1 MIGVNPNPP
10 VMPKSDS
17 WDAFTFGR
25 GVDTPGD
32 TSEIHVASHHAVRAT
47 LTELGDEIL
56 QLISH
61 TNSLVESVSQRWR
74 GRVSFFAMCAIVG
87 YSGKTQALAIGL
99 DALQRMEYRG
109 YDSAGI
115 AINSDSGIRV
125 EKKAGKLSNLVERI
139 EEVGRDTL
147 TGTTCL
153 GHTRWATHGRPNDV
167 NAHPHVSFDGKVAIV
182 HNGIIENFA
191 TLRDELESKG
201 IELAS
206 DTDSEVTA
214 HLMALEYNEG
224 EHAGDVTA
232 SALAVLRRL
241 EGAFTV
247 LFTHVDRPELIVAGR
262 RNTPLI
268 VGVGE
273 DAMFVGSDVAAFIAH
288 TKNAVELDQD
298 NAVAITLDSYEIMD
312 FAGNPTEG
320 RPFTIDWDLDAA
332 QKDGFDSFMM
342 KEIHEQP
349 AAVRDTLGGHFAD
362 GRVTLDEQRLSD
374 GDLRNIE
381 KVYVVACG
389 SAYHSGLLAKYAIEH
404 WVRIPVEI
412 EVASEFRYRDPVL
425 DQQTL
430 VVAVSQS
437 GETADTLEAVRH
449 AKTQGARVLA
459 VCNTNGSQIPRE
471 SDAVLYTHAGPEIG
485 VASTKA
491 FLAQVAANYVVGL
504 ALAQARGTMYPDEI
518 AEVYRSLE
526 ELPAK
531 IEKTLELRE
540 PISQLAEELGPVSTM
555 LFLGR
560 HVGFP
565 VALEGALKL
574 KELAYIHAEGF
585 AAGELKHGPIA
596 LIEDDLPVVVI
607 VPSPTG
613 RPVLHS
619 KIVSNI
625 QEIRARGAKTIV
637 IAEEGDE
644 AVRPFSNWLLEI
656 PATATLMQPLLS
668 TVPLQF
674 LAADIAC
681 QCGNADIDKPRNLA
695 KSVTVE

>member
-1 MIGVNPNPP
+1 MCI
-10 VMPKSDS
+10 
-17 WDAFTFGR
+17 
-25 GVDTPGD
+25 
-32 TSEIHVASHHAVRAT
+32 VR
-47 LTELGDEIL
+47 D
-56 QLISH
+56 
-61 TNSLVESVSQRWR
+61 
-74 GRVSFFAMCAIVG
+74 MCAIVG
-87 YSGKTQALAIGL
+87 YVGNSEALQIGL
-99 DALQRMEYRG
+99 DALERMEYRG

-115 AINSDSGIRV
+115 AVVEQGSLHL
-125 EKKAGKLSNLVERI
+125 EKKEGKLQNLIDRI
-139 EEVGRDTL
+139 DEVGRDSFL
-147 TGTTCL
+147 GSTCI

-167 NAHPHVSFDGKVAIV
+167 NAHPHRSFDGKAAIV
-182 HNGIIENFA
+182 HNGIIENFS
-191 TLRDELESKG
+191 TLRAEIEAAGIELES
-201 IELAS
+201 E
-206 DTDSEVTA
+206 TDSEVAA
-214 HLMALEYNEG
+214 HLLALAYNEG
-224 EHAGDVTA
+224 ETAGDFQA
-232 SALAVLRRL
+232 SALKVLSRL
-241 EGAFTV
+241 DGAFTV
-247 LFTHVDRPELIVAGR
+247 LFVHDDHPGTIVAGR
-262 RNTPLI
+262 RSTPLI

-273 DAMFVGSDVAAFIAH
+273 GEMFLGSDVAAFIDR
-288 TKNAVELDQD
+288 TKNAVELGQD
-298 NAVAITLDSYEIMD
+298 NAVVITADSYEIYD
-312 FAGNPTEG
+312 FDGNPVEG
-320 RPFTIDWDLDAA
+320 KPFTIDWDLDAA

-349 AAVRDTLGGHFAD
+349 AAVRDTLAGHFD
-362 GRVTLDEQRLSD
+362 GRRIVLDEQRLSD
-374 GDLRNIE
+374 EDLRGVE
-381 KVYVVACG
+381 KVFVVACG

-404 WVRIPVEI
+404 WVRVPVEI

-425 DQQTL
+425 DQRTL

-449 AKTQGARVLA
+449 AKMQGARVLA

-491 FLAQVAANYVVGL
+491 FLAQVAANYLVGL
-504 ALAQARGTMYPDEI
+504 ALAQARGTKYADEI
-518 AEVYRSLE
+518 AEIYYALE
-526 ELPAK
+526 ALPEK
-531 IEKTLELRE
+531 IEKTLGLRE
-540 PISQLAEELGPVSTM
+540 QILQLAEELGPVETM

-596 LIEDDLPVVVI
+596 LIEDDLPVVVV
-607 VPSPTG
+607 VPSPNG

-644 AVRPFSNWLLEI
+644 AVRPYANWLLEI
-656 PATATLMQPLLS
+656 PGTTSLMQPLLS

-674 LAADIAC
+674 LAADIAR
-681 QCGNADIDKPRNLA
+681 QCGNQDIDKPRNLA